1 MVLKGSAFCINQLIA
16 KKRNGIMPESQDLTL
31 TLHGLDEFNHAV
43 DAEVFAS
50 KFSAFMKG
58 LASADLAA
66 NGSRRHKYLVSDLVK
81 NTATA
86 KVHEQLVV
94 TGVAP
99 GSGINYYTTGIGY
112 ILSKSPE
119 RRLLPDGIIKSA
131 VGLSRDVGKIF
142 KFAELKLGDKPIA
155 IINGDFWTCAVEAQ
169 KIKANDNAAS
179 ANRFTGTAFGSFDG
193 ILEMVDMRH
202 GSKKAVLT
210 LTAGGLE
217 IQCDTSVMNPDE
229 DVHPALGHRCIVYGL
244 AYYDG
249 VSALPASV
257 EIRRIDVHKADADL
271 IRWKHFF
278 STQDESDEEDDWA

>member
-1 MVLKGSAFCINQLIA
+1 
-16 KKRNGIMPESQDLTL
+16 MPESKDLTL

-58 LASADLAA
+58 LASADIAA

-86 KVHEQLVV
+86 KVREQLVV
-94 TGVAP
+94 TGANP
-99 GSGINYYTTGIGY
+99 DSGINYYATGIGY
-112 ILSKSPE
+112 ILSRSPQ

-131 VGLSRDVGKIF
+131 VVLGRDVGKIF

-155 IINGDFWTCAVEAQ
+155 IINGDFWTCAIEAQ
-169 KIKANDNAAS
+169 KIKANDNAAL

-193 ILEMVDMRH
+193 ILEMVDLRH

-217 IQCDTSVMNPDE
+217 IQCDTSAMNSDE
-229 DVHPALGHRCIVYGL
+229 EVHPTLGHRAIVYGL
-244 AYYDG
+244 AHYDG
-249 VSALPASV
+249 VSALPRTL
-257 EIRRIDVHKADADL
+257 EIRKIDVHKSDADL
-271 IRWKHFF
+271 VRWKQFF
-278 STQDESDEEDDWA
+278 SIEDEADEEDDWA